1 MIQSQACFWLCVQG
15 AESTHCVPNN
25 SASFSPLS
33 PPARE
38 LSSVL
43 WGRGPRMGASWG
55 YRPLVVQVD
64 FGQQVLIMFWKAGK
78 GQVIKG

>member
-1 MIQSQACFWLCVQG
+1 MIESQACFWLCVQG
-15 AESTHCVPNN
+15 AESTYRVPNN

-33 PPARE
+33 LPAQE

-43 WGRGPRMGASWG
+43 WGRGPRTGTNWG